1 MALHLAID
9 CRDLMVSGTYQ
20 IVDGIFVG
28 HFIGADGLAA
38 ISLALAICRRITR
51 LWYDDW
57 HGCRGSYVV
66 KNGRGETSSAI
77 NYLIHGLLLLVAVG
91 LPLGIALPLS
101 KSNVL
106 HFQGATDGAYLQG
119 ADYLYWMMAG
129 APIVLGSIAL
139 PLLVR
144 NAGAPRLAT
153 LAMGIGAISNIA
165 LDAYLLVISVLD
177 CKAAI
182 ATLLGS

>member
-1 MALHLAID
+1 M
-9 CRDLMVSGTYQ
+9 
-20 IVDGIFVG
+20 
-28 HFIGADGLAA
+28 GA
-38 ISLALAICRRITR
+38 
-51 LWYDDW
+51 
-57 HGCRGSYVV
+57 
-66 KNGRGETSSAI
+66 GETSSAI

-91 LPLGIALPLS
+91 LPLGIALHFLS
-101 KSNVL
+101 PMFL

-165 LDAYLLVISVLD
+165 LDALFIGYFRLD
-177 CKAAI
+177 CK
-182 ATLLGS
+182 GSDCYSTGGADLRRHLFKLFY